1 MKKAAYYFN
10 LAAQQGHVFAQVN
23 LGNMYYFGYGVEKN
37 WEKSRQLYKE
47 AAKSNQ
53 HAELLLQ
60 ELEHEME
67 NLDKNDDP
75 Y

>member
-1 MKKAAYYFN
+1 
-10 LAAQQGHVFAQVN
+10 
-23 LGNMYYFGYGVEKN
+23 MYYFGYGVEKD

-47 AAKSNQ
+47 AAKNNQ

-60 ELEHEME
+60 ELEHEMKS
-67 NLDKNDDP
+67 LDKTDDP

>member
-1 MKKAAYYFN
+1 
-10 LAAQQGHVFAQVN
+10 
-23 LGNMYYFGYGVEKN
+23 MYYFGYGVEKN

-47 AAKSNQ
+47 VAKSNQ

-60 ELEHEME
+60 ELEHEIE